1 MVVFIYLAVKLSRHT
16 LPANGYWA
24 AVVLTVAANLYALA
38 QAALSIV
45 SGNFTPTEYA
55 LVLESLLL
63 FMTEIVMLV
72 VMCNLISSL
81 WSSFL
86 QGRNRDPQSTGRH
99 TSLGDTAN
107 QETALAPGGSL
118 IVDFGSHRIEDHG
131 YKADLRVNQSGNS
144 QSLTIELSNDQL
156 IGTFPTSKAPGLMCG
171 LLIQVPKPRKLMR
184 SLTWTR
190 SLSSWQLCLDKVPCI
205 FKELNSRRFVNVH
218 HMPTLVVL
226 VLNLFSAN
234 IMTIQS
240 VFRIEEW
247 RRHIEVS

>member
-72 VMCNLISSL
+72 VMCKLIFSL

-144 QSLTIELSNDQL
+144 QSLTIELSNDQQSWEACFL
-156 IGTFPTSKAPGLMCG
+156 DEAIATDRD
-171 LLIQVPKPRKLMR
+171 VPY
-184 SLTWTR
+184 
-190 SLSSWQLCLDKVPCI
+190 
-205 FKELNSRRFVNVH
+205 LNSPWPYVRVTNSGSE
-218 HMPTLVVL
+218 TTQ
-226 VLNLFSAN
+226 
-234 IMTIQS
+234 IDE
-240 VFRIEEW
+240 VFDLD
-247 RRHIEVS
+247 